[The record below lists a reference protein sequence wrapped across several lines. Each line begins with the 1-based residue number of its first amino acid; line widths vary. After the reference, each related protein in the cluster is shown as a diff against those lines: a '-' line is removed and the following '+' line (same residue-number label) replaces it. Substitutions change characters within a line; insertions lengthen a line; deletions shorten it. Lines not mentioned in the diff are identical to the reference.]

1 MRYFIGAVVLAA
13 AMSTLAAAEQGR
25 PIVKASTDQTTYVR
39 IIDSGDGTPETGV
52 TSATSGLDL
61 EYVRTGAA
69 PVDLTE
75 SDLGST
81 SASHSDGGIIHV
93 GGGNYRVD
101 LPDAAVASGVNEVI
115 VQGTVTGMIVLPV
128 RHTLVN
134 FDVYD
139 ADPNV
144 DVAKW
149 LGTAPLTPRIA
160 GLPEVAPPA
169 MTWFVSD
176 DTDGAGDTGTY
187 NAAFDTF
194 ADAQTAARAGDTIYI
209 LDTYSSK
216 ISVTKSG
223 LTITGSGSVEF
234 SGSDSTNNGTI
245 YVASGT
251 NYTTIRDLTVKGTHS
266 ADGTAIRFGT
276 LSDTSTMNV
285 GNRLIGCKLEGRY
298 DCTFM
303 YRQQGLVIENCEI
316 ISKTAGYDGA
326 YFSYC
331 NGTVQNCFISTD
343 GTYSPYPSTGT
354 RGIIAGLDCRLLFRN
369 CHIISTRAAASS
381 YDCAAFQC
389 LEAPYGTYNDSQFT
403 LDDCVLYAAAAH
415 ASDTGRAQ
423 GVSAQDVVGT
433 RYAYRVMVRGGRIV
447 TSNAGGSGF
456 AYDVDAPSGS
466 VVTLVGPVA
475 ADRTKFNATGATVKW
490 LDRDPL
496 QPTTVDRTLD
506 VASTGEA
513 GVDLSNVNGTLDAAE
528 IGADAITD
536 AKVAS
541 DVTIASVTGAVGSV
555 TGAVGSVTGNVS
567 GSVASVATGGITAA
581 SIATGAVDADA
592 LAADAAAEIVSA
604 ALATTNGA
612 ATLATQWAR
621 LDAAVSSAGGG
632 GTLTDVDQEPVPSQ
646 RTFILK
652 QTSSGLVGESSKT
665 IYKTTTPY
673 TYAVSF
679 ANDMAT
685 NQRINTVDAVAIQ
698 SGTGGG
704 VTFANY
710 GRDRG
715 LAKFRVT
722 PVTAGTYVVRVAV
735 TYNDGAEAEGRITF
749 VIVE

>member
-1 MRYFIGAVVLAA
+1 
-13 AMSTLAAAEQGR
+13 MSTLAAADQGR

-81 SASHSDGGIIHV
+81 SAAHSDGGIIHV

-101 LPDAAVASGVNEVI
+101 LPDAAVASGVNEVM

-176 DTDGAGDTGTY
+176 DTDGAGDTGVY

-194 ADAQTAARAGDTIYI
+194 ADAQTAARAGDTIFI

-234 SGSDSTNNGTI
+234 SGSDATNNGAI

-276 LSDTSTMNV
+276 LSDTSTFSV
-285 GNRLIGCKLEGRY
+285 GNKIINCDCEGRY
-298 DCTFM
+298 DCTFL
-303 YRQQGLVIENCEI
+303 YRQVGFEI
-316 ISKTAGYDGA
+316 RGTRARSHTAGYDGG

-331 NGTVQNCFISTD
+331 TGNVSDSWFSTD

-354 RGIIAGLDCRLLFRN
+354 RAVIVGQDSRIVFRN
-369 CHIISTRAAASS
+369 CHLISTRAAASA

-389 LEAPYGTYNDSQFT
+389 MEAAFGTTNDSAYV
-403 LDDCVLYAAAAH
+403 LDGCTMYAAAAH
-415 ASDTGRAQ
+415 ASDTSRAQ
-423 GVSAQDVVGT
+423 GISAQDVVGT
-433 RYAYRVMVRGGRIV
+433 RYPYRVTAINSRIV
-447 TSNAGGSGF
+447 TSNAGGNGF

-466 VVTLVGPVA
+466 YVTLVGPVA
-475 ADRTKFNATGATVKW
+475 ADRTKFSATGATVKW

-555 TGAVGSVTGNVS
+555 
-567 GSVASVATGGITAA
+567 ASGGITAA

-632 GTLTDVDQEPVPSQ
+632 TVSPFLVAQARSWKFPNAT
-646 RTFILK
+646 
-652 QTSSGLVGESSKT
+652 QTTASNT
-665 IYKTTTPY
+665 ISEITGFNDLLFEIDLSNVLASNA
-673 TYAVSF
+673 AVSTISSTTVGDLGSSTEPTVVSSTKRADGKAIHVLMDAAGAT
-679 ANDMAT
+679 ANT
-685 NQRINTVDAVAIQ
+685 YTITC
-698 SGTGGG
+698 
-704 VTFANY
+704 
-710 GRDRG
+710 
-715 LAKFRVT
+715 
-722 PVTAGTYVVRVAV
+722 TYVSTDGQTQVRKVRL
-735 TYNDGAEAEGRITF
+735 TIQ
-749 VIVE
+749 